1 MDKNEINRRL
11 YIVEEN
17 ISEFGGI
24 VRKTIHNERQRE
36 KDWNKQCI
44 RELPENFNCLTIYVI
59 KVPNYKNKR
68 IRKFEEIMGPI
79 FFSNLIKDINP
90 CY

>member
-36 KDWNKQCI
+36 KD
-44 RELPENFNCLTIYVI
+44 
-59 KVPNYKNKR
+59 
-68 IRKFEEIMGPI
+68 
-79 FFSNLIKDINP
+79 
-90 CY
+90 